1 MAKQMGGIGDGKRLL
16 RRLNA
21 AFVAAVDL
29 ALFIGIGHPDAPV
42 RRFHDVERRSFFFEL
57 CGKGQ
62 HVGVHVRLDPVIRLD
77 DGDPRAGCLSYAAV
91 ASCAVALILLIDN
104 FDARVVAGKAVDGRQ
119 RVIGAAIIE
128 QDYL

>member
-1 MAKQMGGIGDGKRLL
+1 MSSL
-16 RRLNA
+16 
-21 AFVAAVDL
+21 AFL
-29 ALFIGIGHPDAPV
+29 
-42 RRFHDVERRSFFFEL
+42 FFEL

-119 RVIGAAIIE
+119 RVIGAPSLSRIISRFLYVCPTMLLRHCFAYNE
-128 QDYL
+128 R